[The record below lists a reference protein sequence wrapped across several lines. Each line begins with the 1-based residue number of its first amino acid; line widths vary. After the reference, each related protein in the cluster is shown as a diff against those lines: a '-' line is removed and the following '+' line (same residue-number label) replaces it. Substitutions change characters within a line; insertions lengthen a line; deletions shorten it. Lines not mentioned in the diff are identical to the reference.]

1 MRQETFTLSQKEL
14 QRVSVISTCIKG
26 DLACAS
32 AAELL
37 SLSVRHI
44 KRLKRRLRE
53 GGEAAL
59 AHANR
64 GRPSHRRLPERT
76 RQAVLRLARTK
87 YAGFNDHHLTEKL
100 HEVEGLS
107 LSRET
112 LRRLL
117 PKEGLGS
124 PPKRRAPAHRQRR
137 LSPSLAGD
145 LVQLDGSPH
154 DWLEGRGARLT
165 ALGMQDDAT
174 GKILAA
180 QFFPAETAAGYFRL
194 LQRLLRRFG
203 VPTAFYGDRS
213 GIFVHHDDH
222 WTVEEELAGRRQ
234 PTQFGRAL
242 QQLGITFIAAQS
254 PQAKGR
260 VERLWGV
267 LQDRLCSELRLA
279 HASDLDSANRVLR
292 SFLTDYNRRFARTPR
307 DTATAW
313 RLAPHDLDR
322 ICSFRHERIVSND
335 NVVQWEGRR
344 LQIPPQA
351 RRFSFAGAKVQLYQ
365 TLDGRI
371 SLYYGETRLEHT
383 TASGGGHFHVAGWVT
398 NSRCYNTRPRRS
410 LSVNQQV

>member
-1 MRQETFTLSQKEL
+1 MRPETFTLSQKEL

-32 AAELL
+32 AAALL
-37 SLSVRHI
+37 SLSGRQI
-44 KRLKRRLRE
+44 KRLKKRMRE
-53 GGEAAL
+53 AGEAAL

-87 YAGFNDHHLTEKL
+87 YVGFNDHHLCEKL
-100 HEVEGLS
+100 GELEGFS
-107 LSRET
+107 LARET

-117 PKEGLGS
+117 RKEGLGS
-124 PPKRRAPAHRQRR
+124 PRKRRAPAHRQRR
-137 LSPSLAGD
+137 LRSPREGE
-145 LVQLDGSPH
+145 LVQLDGSAH
-154 DWLEGRGARLT
+154 DWLEGRGPLLT
-165 ALGMQDDAT
+165 ALGLQDDAT

-213 GIFVHHDDH
+213 GIFVRNDPR
-222 WTVEEELAGRRQ
+222 WSLEEELAGQRQ
-234 PTQFGRAL
+234 PTQFGRAPA
-242 QQLGITFIAAQS
+242 QLGITFIAAQS

-279 HASDLDSANRVLR
+279 QASDLDSANGVLR
-292 SFLTDYNRRFARTPR
+292 RFIADYNRRFARTPR
-307 DTATAW
+307 DAAKAW
-313 RLAPHDLDR
+313 RPAPDQLDR
-322 ICSFRHERIVSND
+322 ICSFLHERIVSND

-344 LQIPPQA
+344 FQIPPQN
-351 RRFSFAGAKVQLYQ
+351 RRFSFAGAKIQLYQ
-365 TLDGRI
+365 ALDGRV
-371 SLYYGETRLEHT
+371 SLYYGDTRLEHT
-383 TASGGGHFHVAGWVT
+383 NPSGG
-398 NSRCYNTRPRRS
+398 
-410 LSVNQQV
+410 